1 MRSNRQSCLQIS
13 SLFQVTLSLTSVLLN
28 PSGKKAGAGRPPLWV
43 SLFPPCIQ
51 NSGQHPAH
59 APRRPPALPA
69 RNRSISAI
77 LESRVS
83 FILISILTMI
93 NARSVPPAPFGLIPR
108 WKCSIPSRP
117 YRIGQGSTESIYRIS
132 CTILSPISLLHHLTN
147 QPSFSY
153 RVQNYETC

>member
-59 APRRPPALPA
+59 APRRPPALPS

-77 LESRVS
+77 VESRVS
-83 FILISILTMI
+83 FMLISILPMI
-93 NARSVPPAPFGLIPR
+93 NPRVPPNPPSSGSFHVGNAPFLQAHTSLDKAQLNLFIEFPVSYFR
-108 WKCSIPSRP
+108 L
-117 YRIGQGSTESIYRIS
+117 YLS
-132 CTILSPISLLHHLTN
+132 CII
-147 QPSFSY
+147 
-153 RVQNYETC
+153 